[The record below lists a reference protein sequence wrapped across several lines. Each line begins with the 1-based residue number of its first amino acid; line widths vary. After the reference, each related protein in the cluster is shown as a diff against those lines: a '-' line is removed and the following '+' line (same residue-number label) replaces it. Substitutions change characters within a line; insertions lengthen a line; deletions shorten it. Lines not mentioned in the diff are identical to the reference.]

1 MSPRADSLVF
11 WALAPEEECE
21 HEMFVMIRW
30 EKPGLAVPL
39 AQLLAVATDESTTQA
54 VEDWQ
59 YWVKKGY
66 EF

>member
-1 MSPRADSLVF
+1 MP
-11 WALAPEEECE
+11 PEEECE
-21 HEMFVMIRW
+21 HEMLVMIRW

-39 AQLLAVATDESTTQA
+39 AQLKAIAADQGTTQA
-54 VEDWQ
+54 VDDWH